1 MRVNDLEAPEDF
13 LVYRQVKAEVFMHRC
28 LLFDSPVLNRAGI
41 LFHHDVITRLIDSIV
56 VKIGH
61 TWFKPK
67 LLEAGYF

>member
-1 MRVNDLEAPEDF
+1 
-13 LVYRQVKAEVFMHRC
+13 MHRC

-41 LFHHDVITRLIDSIV
+41 LFHHDVIARLIDSIV

-67 LLEAGYF
+67 LLEAGNL